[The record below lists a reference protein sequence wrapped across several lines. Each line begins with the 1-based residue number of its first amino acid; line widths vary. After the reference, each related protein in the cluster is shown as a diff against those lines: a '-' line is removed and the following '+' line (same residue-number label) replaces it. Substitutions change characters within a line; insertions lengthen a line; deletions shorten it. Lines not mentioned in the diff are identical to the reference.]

1 MFNTSSGSGL
11 QCKLGTPALQGA
23 LSLTKELNTFKSTI
37 YCLSDYNKYKFRV
50 IWEYKHA
57 KKPQNIRSLWNSIL
71 TNKHLEIIIIIIY
84 IIIIII
90 LIIINTWW
98 NY

>member
-23 LSLTKELNTFKSTI
+23 LSLTKELNMFKSTI

-50 IWEYKHA
+50 I
-57 KKPQNIRSLWNSIL
+57 
-71 TNKHLEIIIIIIY
+71 
-84 IIIIII
+84 
-90 LIIINTWW
+90 
-98 NY
+98 